1 MPFAPLNRIT
11 SSSRPGTRQLAGA
24 ACWLKF
30 PYIVVTLEPRVVA
43 LRFEW
48 DDRKNAQNRRKHGVS
63 FEQARTVFFD
73 EHALLMADPDHSEH
87 EERFVLLGLSSAPR
101 TLVVCHCYRRQ
112 GDVVRLISAR
122 ADRQER
128 EQYEVRWIR

>member
-1 MPFAPLNRIT
+1 MA
-11 SSSRPGTRQLAGA
+11 
-24 ACWLKF
+24 
-30 PYIVVTLEPRVVA
+30 A

-63 FEQARTVFFD
+63 FEEARTVFFD
-73 EHALLMADPDHSEH
+73 DHALLIADPDHSER
-87 EERFVLLGLSSAPR
+87 EERFILLGLSSALR

-122 ADRQER
+122 RADRQER
-128 EQYEVRWIR
+128 EKYEVRWTQ